1 MATLR
6 VESATKLCVFPVPH
20 RTASCSPPEHRVCSP
35 FASTSENES
44 VARQTKGRRFTHA
57 RPPTMAHGSG
67 WMHGLVKA
75 VPSGDCVV
83 VMGNAAQVS
92 ARVYPPARTA
102 ASRQKRVQTNNRSSA
117 RVPPPARSPRA
128 AAIPAIHVLIRYPDT
143 PPDREQG
150 GPPPEKTITLAS
162 LVAPRMVRAPRP
174 DRFAISPTR
183 RQQRRAPRPTFGR
196 PRDRCP
202 PRRRR
207 RREP

>member
-1 MATLR
+1 MFAVRLR
-6 VESATKLCVFPVPH
+6 PRQK
-20 RTASCSPPEHRVCSP
+20 RNR
-35 FASTSENES
+35 

-196 PRDRCP
+196 PRDRCSP
-202 PRRRR
+202 
-207 RREP
+207 